1 MPWGQEYFPISS
13 DFSDPVDL
21 VISIFFLEQIFTIGI
36 ILNEIAKTKSVKIY
50 QLHAKGYHINKNNEG
65 TLRVSWQFSFVFGC
79 GLSAS
84 AGNLL
89 KLFSHYCKN
98 WPMQVICCAGKWAE
112 ITVTL
117 VFVFSILFS
126 LHSCGYDKE
135 NLFDNQKL
143 LKLVIIFLIL
153 MTFTFDSRV
162 IL

>member
-1 MPWGQEYFPISS
+1 MWKFINCTLKDIMS
-13 DFSDPVDL
+13 
-21 VISIFFLEQIFTIGI
+21 T
-36 ILNEIAKTKSVKIY
+36 KTMKE
-50 QLHAKGYHINKNNEG
+50 LC
-65 TLRVSWQFSFVFGC
+65 VSWQFSFVFGC

-98 WPMQVICCAGKWAE
+98 WPMQVICCAGKWVE

-126 LHSCGYDKE
+126 LHSCGNDKE

-143 LKLVIIFLIL
+143 LKLVIISFIL
-153 MTFTFDSRV
+153 MTFTFNSRV
-162 IL
+162 ILYGEIRSQTHFEVKGLNLCT